1 MLRGMLLPVVAV
13 LATPEPLPSSD
24 VISGE
29 ARPDDDIY
37 FGGIGNDT
45 IGPVH
50 EGEWDYVMFDAGA
63 PEAPGPDR
71 EVRPVSG
78 EAGAPSLPPKPTPL

>member
-1 MLRGMLLPVVAV
+1 MLLPVVAV

-29 ARPDDDIY
+29 GRHDDDIY
-37 FGGIGNDT
+37 FGEVGNDT

-50 EGEWDYVMFDAGA
+50 EGPWDYVMFDAGA
-63 PEAPGPDR
+63 PEPPGTDR
-71 EVRPVSG
+71 EFRPVSD
-78 EAGAPSLPPKPTPL
+78 EDGAPSLPPKPTPL